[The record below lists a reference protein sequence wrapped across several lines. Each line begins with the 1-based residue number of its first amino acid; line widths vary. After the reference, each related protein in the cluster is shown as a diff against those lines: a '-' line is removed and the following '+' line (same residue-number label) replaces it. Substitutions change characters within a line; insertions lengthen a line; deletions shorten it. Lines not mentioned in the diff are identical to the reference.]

1 MNFNRYII
9 PAVTVFLLGGVIL
22 AEAPQAHAL
31 MAPKYSQAQEAIS
44 AVEDWA
50 QAWSSQESTTYL
62 ACYAPAFVPENG
74 NSRESWER
82 NRKSRL
88 TKPEF
93 IMVGVGDFSITYVD
107 ETHARLSFTQEYRS
121 DRYASESR
129 KEMVLVRSQDSWLIA
144 SEHELREETQP
155 VDLDAVD
162 PITPSDLDELA
173 LEASLPQAASTY
185 YSIKSAV
192 NDNWTLFRSY
202 FDTHTSSDPYARG
215 DIVMQLTVSRNGRV
229 IGATV
234 IENTAGGEELAEF
247 VSESMRSWHFNAV
260 GPGVF
265 KVKIPFKHTLRKR
278 LR

>member
-1 MNFNRYII
+1 MNFNIRYIV
-9 PAVTVFLLGGVIL
+9 PAVAACFFVGVVLGQ
-22 AEAPQAHAL
+22 APQAHAI
-31 MAPKYSQAQEAIS
+31 MAPKYSQAHEAIS
-44 AVEDWA
+44 AVEAWA
-50 QAWSSQESTTYL
+50 QAWSSQEPDRYL
-62 ACYAPAFVPENG
+62 ACYAPTFVPDDG
-74 NSRESWER
+74 KSRESWED
-82 NRKSRL
+82 NRESRL
-88 TKPEF
+88 TKPQF

-144 SEHELREETQP
+144 SEHELREEAQP

-162 PITPSDLDELA
+162 PVTPSVLDER
-173 LEASLPQAASTY
+173 ESSMPPAASTY
-185 YSIKSAV
+185 NSIKSAV
-192 NDNWTLFRSY
+192 NNNWSQFTAY

-229 IGATV
+229 IGTTV
-234 IENTAGGEELAEF
+234 IENTAGGTEMAKF
-247 VSESMRSWHFNAV
+247 VSDNMMTWHFDSV

-265 KVKIPFKHTLRKR
+265 KVKIPFKNTLRKR